1 VQCVLCM
8 LWPQEAIIISMV
20 RSNEVGEV
28 GFLADNRR
36 MNVAV
41 TRARRHC
48 ALVCDSETVS
58 RDPFLKGLIE
68 YFEQHGDIASAEGYE

>member
-1 VQCVLCM
+1 
-8 LWPQEAIIISMV
+8 MV
-20 RSNEVGEV
+20 RSNAEGGV

-48 ALVCDSETVS
+48 AIICDSETVS
-58 RDPFLKGLIE
+58 HDPFLARLVA
-68 YFEQHGDIASAEGYE
+68 YFEAQGAYISAAELEEG

>member
-1 VQCVLCM
+1 M
-8 LWPQEAIIISMV
+8 ISMV
-20 RSNEVGEV
+20 RSNEEGEV

-48 ALVCDSETVS
+48 ALVCDTETVS
-58 RDPFLKGLIE
+58 NDAFIKRLVD
-68 YFEQHGDIASAEGYE
+68 YFEQNGAYESAAQLETDTT

>member
-1 VQCVLCM
+1 
-8 LWPQEAIIISMV
+8 MV
-20 RSNEVGEV
+20 RSNDRGEV

-48 ALVCDSETVS
+48 CLVCDTDTVS
-58 RDPFLKGLIE
+58 KDPFLKRLVE
-68 YFEQHGDIASAEGYE
+68 YFEQHGEYVSAEGYE

>member
-1 VQCVLCM
+1 
-8 LWPQEAIIISMV
+8 MV
-20 RSNEVGEV
+20 RSNLEGGV

-48 ALVCDSETVS
+48 AIICNTETVS
-58 RDPFLKGLIE
+58 NDAFLKRLVA
-68 YFEQHGDIASAEGYE
+68 YFEEHAAYISAAELEGS